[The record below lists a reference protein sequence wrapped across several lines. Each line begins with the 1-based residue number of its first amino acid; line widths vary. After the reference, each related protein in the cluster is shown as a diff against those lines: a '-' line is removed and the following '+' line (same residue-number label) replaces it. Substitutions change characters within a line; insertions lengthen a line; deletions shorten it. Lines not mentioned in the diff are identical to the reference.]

1 MLSLGSPDS
10 SRMEVSAAFPSNYGW
25 GSVIVSGGIEL
36 MGLAELLELIE
47 SLGHRLPLASGG
59 LHVLDQGIELD
70 LVVDQ
75 GNLPDGVLLLDGKE
89 IELLGLCVIGEL
101 LLGGFLLSR

>member
-25 GSVIVSGGIEL
+25 GSVIFSSRIKL
-36 MGLAELLELIE
+36 MSIAGLLELLEP
-47 SLGHRLPLASGG
+47 LGHGLPLASGD

-70 LVVDQ
+70 LVVD
-75 GNLPDGVLLLDGKE
+75 
-89 IELLGLCVIGEL
+89 
-101 LLGGFLLSR
+101 